1 MRAFTSRPSGLAA
14 GSSAR
19 FLRPRSVR
27 ACRELCCRANLESS
41 RPVPFEHAPHAAL
54 LPWLWMR
61 LKMMM
66 ILYTSPCPSLPPS
79 LPPYT
84 GESGA
89 AALSKS
95 GGRAT
100 SSVVPSVD
108 AALALRLPA
117 QTRLRGMLE
126 QDMRE
131 DRVRRLS
138 RQGLRA
144 LSHARGP
151 NGDWSESTNSDL
163 EGLAQM
169 LAAGERTAELTQ
181 IVTDPYF
188 LQRRLAL
195 GSHR

>member
-1 MRAFTSRPSGLAA
+1 MALDAPQDDDDPVYLPPTPSLH
-14 GSSAR
+14 
-19 FLRPRSVR
+19 L
-27 ACRELCCRANLESS
+27 
-41 RPVPFEHAPHAAL
+41 
-54 LPWLWMR
+54 
-61 LKMMM
+61 
-66 ILYTSPCPSLPPS
+66 SLPPC
-79 LPPYT
+79 T

-89 AALSKS
+89 AALSES
-95 GGRAT
+95 GGRAI

-131 DRVRRLS
+131 DRVRRFS

-144 LSHARGP
+144 LTQARGP
-151 NGDWSESTNSDL
+151 DGDWSESTHADL

-181 IVTDPYF
+181 IATDPYF

>member
-14 GSSAR
+14 ETSAR

-27 ACRELCCRANLESS
+27 ACRELCCRANLELR
-41 RPVPFEHAPHAAL
+41 RPVPCEHAPHAAL
-54 LPWLWMR
+54 LPWLCMR

-66 ILYTSPCPSLPPS
+66 IPYIHTPSLPSS
-79 LPPYT
+79 LPPCT

-89 AALSKS
+89 SALRES

-108 AALALRLPA
+108 AALLRLPA

-126 QDMRE
+126 QDMRA
-131 DRVRRLS
+131 DRVRRFS

-144 LSHARGP
+144 LTHARGP
-151 NGDWSESTNSDL
+151 NGDWSESTHADL